1 MTGLRDVDD
10 VRKNRPIGLY
20 MLVSVV
26 VVASAVYLL
35 LFRTST
41 DLAPNSMA
49 DAPTVTAPADV
60 PVSPAVPRESVP
72 LPAEP
77 DRAEPLPPTEQP
89 VVEAEPGPDPV
100 TAPPPVVL
108 QVLAD
113 VDGAD
118 VFIDRSYVGTTPF
131 ESTTLG
137 PGQYRVNVSA
147 TGYESYQEDIEINGD
162 RTSIVVA
169 FRQVSLDERLAVV
182 HKHRFGDCAGELVA
196 NTSSLRY
203 QTSDDDAFEV
213 TLEAMEEFTI
223 DYLEQ
228 NLRIKVRDGR
238 TYNFTDDQDNADALL
253 VFHRTVENARRRL
266 ASGDRPVLP

>member
-1 MTGLRDVDD
+1 MTLLRDVDD
-10 VRKNRPIGLY
+10 VPPKKPMGLY
-20 MLVSVV
+20 ALIFVV
-26 VVASAVYLL
+26 VIASAAYLF

-41 DLAPNSMA
+41 DLDPNSMA
-49 DAPTVTAPADV
+49 DVPTVAAPADV
-60 PVSPAVPRESVP
+60 PVSPIATRESDP

-77 DRAEPLPPTEQP
+77 DRAEPLPPTEEP
-89 VVEAEPGPDPV
+89 VVEAEPDSV
-100 TAPPPVVL
+100 KALPPVVL
-108 QVLAD
+108 QVSAD
-113 VDGAD
+113 VDAAD

-131 ESTTLG
+131 ESATLG
-137 PGQYRVNVSA
+137 PGRYRVNVSA
-147 TGYESYQEDIEINGD
+147 TGYETYEENIEINGD
-162 RTSIVVA
+162 RTSIVVT
-169 FRQVSLDERLAVV
+169 FRQVSLDERLAVI

-196 NTSSLRY
+196 NTSGLRY

-223 DYLEQ
+223 DYLEH

-238 TYNFTDDQDNADALL
+238 TYNFTDDQGNADALF

>member
-1 MTGLRDVDD
+1 MTLLRDVDD
-10 VRKNRPIGLY
+10 VPPKKPMGLY
-20 MLVSVV
+20 ALVSVV
-26 VVASAVYLL
+26 VIASAAYLF
-35 LFRTST
+35 LFRTSP
-41 DLAPNSMA
+41 DLDPNSIA
-49 DAPTVTAPADV
+49 DAPTVIAPAEV
-60 PVSPAVPRESVP
+60 PVSPAEPRESDP

-77 DRAEPLPPTEQP
+77 DRVELLPPTEEP
-89 VVEAEPGPDPV
+89 VVEAEPDLV
-100 TAPPPVVL
+100 TAVPPVVL
-108 QVLAD
+108 QIVAD
-113 VDGAD
+113 VEGAD

-137 PGQYRVNVSA
+137 PGRYRVNVSA
-147 TGYESYQEDIEINGD
+147 SGYETYEEDIEINGD

>member
-1 MTGLRDVDD
+1 MTLLRDVDD
-10 VRKNRPIGLY
+10 LPPKKPMGLY
-20 MLVSVV
+20 ALVSVV
-26 VVASAVYLL
+26 VIASAAYLF
-35 LFRTST
+35 LFRTSP
-41 DLAPNSMA
+41 DLDQNSVA
-49 DAPTVTAPADV
+49 DAPTVAAPADA
-60 PVSPAVPRESVP
+60 PVSPAVPREADP

-77 DRAEPLPPTEQP
+77 DRTEPLPSTEEP
-89 VVEAEPGPDPV
+89 VVEAEPDSV
-100 TAPPPVVL
+100 TAPQPVVL
-108 QVLAD
+108 QVVAD

-147 TGYESYQEDIEINGD
+147 TGYETYAEDIEIDGD

-169 FRQVSLDERLAVV
+169 FRQVSLDERLAVI

-196 NTSSLRY
+196 NTSGLRY

-213 TLEAMEEFTI
+213 SLEAMEEFTI
-223 DYLEQ
+223 DYLEH

-238 TYNFTDDQDNADALL
+238 TYNFTDEQNNADALL
-253 VFHRTVENARRRL
+253 VFHRTVEDARRRL